1 MPEKGSGSM
10 KTYRVLFWYTVYG
23 RTQVQAE
30 SKEQARRNLQHQLET
45 EGLDGLDYEANDR
58 DLGVADAFRAD

>member
-1 MPEKGSGSM
+1 M

-30 SKEQARRNLQHQLET
+30 SKERAKRNLKHQLDT
-45 EGLDGLDYEANDR
+45 EGLDGLDYETNDQQ
-58 DLGVADAFRAD
+58 ASYA

>member
-1 MPEKGSGSM
+1 M

-30 SKEQARRNLQHQLET
+30 SKERAKRNLKHQLDT
-45 EGLDGLDYEANDR
+45 EGLDGLDYETNDR
-58 DLGVADAFRAD
+58 DFGTEDAQG